1 MTKIPRY
8 LYHLTDGINIQNILK
23 TGLEPRIGVHSQ
35 FVEETEKQIYMSD
48 YDSLP
53 YWKIFFAK
61 TAILRIDTEKLDKTA
76 LTVFNYDYYSEYIY
90 TKMIPYDAISIT
102 VQSYQTLTEQQ
113 LLDFKLSILD
123 TVSNI
128 SLLFARYI
136 TYLDEYPEDALEDL
150 EECLYLIKI
159 FKYYTTCIDL
169 SDIPSKALIAHLK
182 YIGNNGM
189 YTFCDHYE
197 CGNFD
202 GDKHK
207 PRLWQMLGKHD
218 LATDETKWLYNYLR
232 TTFPRRLFIETGGWT
247 G

>member
-8 LYHLTDGINIQNILK
+8 LYHLTDDINIQNILK

-35 FVEETEKQIYMSD
+35 FVEETEKQIYLSD
-48 YDSLP
+48 YASLP

-76 LTVFNYDYYSEYIY
+76 FTVFNYDYYSEYIY

-102 VQSYQTLTEQQ
+102 IQSYQTLTEQQ

-128 SLLFARYI
+128 SLLFAKYI

-169 SDIPSKALIAHLK
+169 SDIPS
-182 YIGNNGM
+182 
-189 YTFCDHYE
+189 
-197 CGNFD
+197 
-202 GDKHK
+202 
-207 PRLWQMLGKHD
+207 D
-218 LATDETKWLYNYLR
+218 LLR
-232 TTFPRRLFIETGGWT
+232 Y
-247 G
+247 

>member
-1 MTKIPRY
+1 MTNIPKY
-8 LYHLTDGINIQNILK
+8 LYHLTDGINVQNILK

-35 FVEETEKQIYMSD
+35 FVEETEKQIYLSD

-53 YWKIFFAK
+53 YWKIFFAN
-61 TAILRIDTEKLDKTA
+61 TVTLRIDTEKLDKTA
-76 LTVFNYDYYSEYIY
+76 WTIFNYENYNEYIY
-90 TKMIPYDAISIT
+90 TKTIPYDAISIT
-102 VQSYQTLTEQQ
+102 KSYRKLKEQQ
-113 LLDFKLSILD
+113 LLNFKLSILD

-136 TYLDEYPEDALEDL
+136 TYLNTYPEDELDDL

-159 FKYYTTCIDL
+159 FKYYTSCIDL
-169 SDIPSKALIAHLK
+169 SDIPNKALITHLK
-182 YIGNNGM
+182 NIGNNGM

-202 GDKHK
+202 GNKRR